1 MYVLLFSSS
10 CVPRN
15 SVRQNQVWLTAF
27 AKATAVRRSASREGG
42 SRTLRPY
49 DYRRSGIAQALAAAI
64 ARAAA
69 AGVRSWRSGV
79 PDYTQ
84 RVADARNRFGRY
96 DFWRTVPRSSHVLFL
111 AGVFTIFLPAG
122 LLTDIPLLGANPP
135 GRLAFAALLSGG
147 IAVAYVVVVRLR
159 RGWTLPLIGFHVL
172 VFTQFERIAG
182 PLGPPLTGD
191 ALRSRLALDVNG
203 STFAT
208 VIGFVL
214 LSQLIRREG
223 TRYVSAHAEIALARE
238 IHQQLVPR
246 LARTIGRFEFRGV
259 SLASGEVGGDLIDVV
274 ESASG
279 WTSYVADVS
288 GHGVAAG
295 LMMGMVKSTARTQL
309 RTGATLD
316 ALLDTS
322 NAVLA
327 DLKTPTMFVTFAG
340 VQCVASALRF
350 TVAGHFPI
358 LRCSGSTGAIEE
370 LSIAQLPLAMFP
382 DTTYTSAETT
392 YESGDL
398 FVLFTDGLVEVFDST
413 DREFSMDRV
422 KALVKEHG
430 KAPLEA
436 IEERLLAAVRAHG
449 PQLDDQTLLLIRVL

>member
-1 MYVLLFSSS
+1 ML
-10 CVPRN
+10 
-15 SVRQNQVWLTAF
+15 
-27 AKATAVRRSASREGG
+27 
-42 SRTLRPY
+42 
-49 DYRRSGIAQALAAAI
+49 
-64 ARAAA
+64 
-69 AGVRSWRSGV
+69 
-79 PDYTQ
+79 PDYTH
-84 RVADARNRFGRY
+84 RVVDTRHRYGRY
-96 DFWRTVPRSSHVLFL
+96 DFWRTVPVSSHVMFL
-111 AGVFTIFLPAG
+111 AGVFAIFLPAG

-135 GRLAFAALLSGG
+135 DRLAFTALLSGG
-147 IAVAYVVVVRLR
+147 IAVAYVLVVRLR
-159 RGWTLPLIGFHVL
+159 RGWTLPLIGLHAL
-172 VFTQFERIAG
+172 IIIQFERIAG
-182 PLGPPLTGD
+182 PLGAPLTGD

-203 STFAT
+203 STFAI

-223 TRYVSAHAEIALARE
+223 TRYVGAHAEIALARE
-238 IHQQLVPR
+238 IHRQLVPR
-246 LARTIGRFEFRGV
+246 IARTIGRFEFRGV
-259 SLASGEVGGDLIDVV
+259 SLASGEVGGDLIDLV

-327 DLKTPTMFVTFAG
+327 DLKTPTMFVTFVG
-340 VQCVASALRF
+340 VQCVAPVLCF

-358 LRCSGSTGAIEE
+358 LRFSGATEAIEE

-382 DTTYTSAETT
+382 DTTYASVETA

-398 FVLFTDGLVEVFDST
+398 FVLLTDGLVEVFDSA
-413 DREFSMDRV
+413 DREFGIDRV
-422 KALVKEHG
+422 KALMRKHRR
-430 KAPLEA
+430 APLEA

-449 PQLDDQTLLLIRVL
+449 PQLDDQTLFLIRVL